1 MLKSLEMTGANIEE
15 ATQNAL
21 RALQLD
27 RDSVQV
33 EVLAKEKKGFLG
45 IGSSPAKVKVTYE
58 VPDEPA
64 APAAPIA
71 KEAPVEPKTSAEP
84 VAPETPAAPAEPIAE
99 EAPKAQPIAD
109 RKPESPA
116 AAAEKT
122 GTSHA
127 ERFASSFEEAPAKA
141 KSFIDELLVKMGIA
155 GEAFVEVDPETAHV
169 QVDIRGE
176 DMGAVIGRRGD
187 TLDAIQYLT
196 SLYVNKGVEGH
207 IRVTVNTENYRA
219 RREESLQR
227 LARKMAGKA
236 VRYHRNMTLEPMNPY
251 ERRIIH
257 SALQDYS
264 GVTTYSTGSEPNR
277 RIVIAVE
284 SGSSHRGSR
293 RSRGGYSKGNFDMAD
308 SEEN

>member
-64 APAAPIA
+64 EPATPIA
-71 KEAPVEPKTSAEP
+71 SETLVESVAPV
-84 VAPETPAAPAEPIAE
+84 VPETPAASAEPIAG
-99 EAPKAQPIAD
+99 EAPKAPEAQPMAD
-109 RKPESPA
+109 QKPASA
-116 AAAEKT
+116 AKKA

-127 ERFASSFEEAPAKA
+127 ERFASSFEEASAKA

-155 GEAFVEVDPETAHV
+155 GEAFVEADPETAHV

-257 SALQDYS
+257 SALQDYT

-284 SGSSHRGSR
+284 SGGSHRSSR
-293 RSRGGYSKGNFDMAD
+293 RNRGGYSKGNFDTAD